1 MKRKVLALVIPALL
15 AAGAAHAAEI
25 YNKDGNKLD
34 LYGKVDGL
42 HYFSDDSSKDGDQTY
57 MRVGFKGETQINDQ
71 LTGYGQWE
79 YNVQANT
86 TEGEGANSWTR
97 LAFAG
102 LKFGDYG
109 SFDYGRN
116 YGVLYDVEG
125 WTDMLPEFGGDSYTY
140 ADNYMTGRANGVA
153 TYRNTD
159 FFGLVDGLNFALQYQ
174 GKNESQSADDVN
186 IGTNNRNNGDDIRY
200 DNGDGFGIST
210 TYDIGMGFSAGAA
223 YTTSDRTNEQV
234 NAGGTIAGGDKA
246 DAWTAGLKYDA
257 NNIYLAT
264 MYSETRNMTP
274 YGKTDAGYA
283 GGVANKT
290 QNFEVTA
297 QYQFDFGLRP
307 AVSFLMSKGKDL
319 TYRMMTTSS
328 IKMPVS
334 ALMISSRWVWF
345 TSSNYSLILLKPAVS
360 AGFSFFITTVLKTER
375 TVPWAQIEQFLFA
388 LYGLLIARQKEHA
401 NDQSRPASAFQNR
414 ASLSAHGHRRSHR
427 RPPGSG
433 YYFA

>member
-42 HYFSDDSSKDGDQTY
+42 HYFSDNSGSDGDQTY
-57 MRVGFKGETQINDQ
+57 VRFGFKGETQINDQ

-159 FFGLVDGLNFALQYQ
+159 FFGLVDGLSFALQYQ
-174 GKNESQSADDVN
+174 GNNENSGN
-186 IGTNNRNNGDDIRY
+186 GNEGTNNRTDDDDFRRE
-200 DNGDGFGIST
+200 NGDGFGIST
-210 TYDIGMGFSAGAA
+210 TYDFGMGFSAGAA
-223 YTTSDRTNEQV
+223 YTTSDRTNDQVSRGEQY
-234 NAGGTIAGGDKA
+234 AKGDKA

-274 YGKTDAGYA
+274 YGSLDSDAH

-307 AVSFLMSKGKDL
+307 AISFLMSKGKDL
-319 TYRMMTTSS
+319 
-328 IKMPVS
+328 INNGV
-334 ALMISSRWVWF
+334 
-345 TSSNYSLILLKPAVS
+345 
-360 AGFSFFITTVLKTER
+360 
-375 TVPWAQIEQFLFA
+375 
-388 LYGLLIARQKEHA
+388 
-401 NDQSRPASAFQNR
+401 NDDKDLVKYADVGAT
-414 ASLSAHGHRRSHR
+414 
-427 RPPGSG
+427 
-433 YYFA
+433 YYFNKNFSTYVDYKINLLDDDDNFYADNGINTDDVVALGMVYQF

>member
-174 GKNESQSADDVN
+174 GANENQVSHEQE
-186 IGTNNRNNGDDIRY
+186 GTNNGGDRNVKNA
-200 DNGDGFGIST
+200 NGDGFGISS
-210 TYDIGMGFSAGAA
+210 TYDLGMGVSFGAA

-234 NAGGTIAGGDKA
+234 NYSTAGGDKA
-246 DAWTAGLKYDA
+246 DAWTVGAKYDA

-274 YGKTDAGYA
+274 YGNDDCSSC
-283 GGVANKT
+283 VANKT
-290 QNFEVTA
+290 QNYEVTA
-297 QYQFDFGLRP
+297 QY
-307 AVSFLMSKGKDL
+307 
-319 TYRMMTTSS
+319 
-328 IKMPVS
+328 
-334 ALMISSRWVWF
+334 
-345 TSSNYSLILLKPAVS
+345 
-360 AGFSFFITTVLKTER
+360 
-375 TVPWAQIEQFLFA
+375 
-388 LYGLLIARQKEHA
+388 
-401 NDQSRPASAFQNR
+401 
-414 ASLSAHGHRRSHR
+414 
-427 RPPGSG
+427 
-433 YYFA
+433 

>member
-159 FFGLVDGLNFALQYQ
+159 FFGLVEGLNFALQYQ
-174 GKNESQSADDVN
+174 GANENQVSHEQE
-186 IGTNNRNNGDDIRY
+186 GTNNGGDRNVKNA
-200 DNGDGFGIST
+200 NGDGFGISS
-210 TYDIGMGFSAGAA
+210 TYDLGMGVSFGAA

-234 NAGGTIAGGDKA
+234 NYSTAGGDKA
-246 DAWTAGLKYDA
+246 DAWTVGAKYDA

-274 YGKTDAGYA
+274 YGNDDCSSC
-283 GGVANKT
+283 VANKT
-290 QNFEVTA
+290 QNYEVTA
-297 QYQFDFGLRP
+297 
-307 AVSFLMSKGKDL
+307 
-319 TYRMMTTSS
+319 
-328 IKMPVS
+328 
-334 ALMISSRWVWF
+334 
-345 TSSNYSLILLKPAVS
+345 
-360 AGFSFFITTVLKTER
+360 
-375 TVPWAQIEQFLFA
+375 
-388 LYGLLIARQKEHA
+388 
-401 NDQSRPASAFQNR
+401 
-414 ASLSAHGHRRSHR
+414 
-427 RPPGSG
+427 
-433 YYFA
+433 